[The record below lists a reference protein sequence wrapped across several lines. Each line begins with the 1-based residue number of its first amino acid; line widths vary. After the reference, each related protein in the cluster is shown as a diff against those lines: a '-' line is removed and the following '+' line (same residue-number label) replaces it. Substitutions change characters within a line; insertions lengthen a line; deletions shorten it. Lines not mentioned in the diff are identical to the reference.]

1 MTSRITIDPEIQHGK
16 PIITGT
22 RVPII
27 RILGGLAGG
36 MSINE
41 ISEEYAVTEEDVQ
54 AALLFAQDLVEQE
67 EFHPLP

>member
-67 EFHPLP
+67 EFHPFP